1 MAKRKPRD
9 IRETARKPVQRKPK
23 RPCLGGTGLI
33 TPRGLEE
40 RYGWS
45 LATRWRAERDRRVP
59 PRDVFIG
66 GRAVG
71 WKPETIAAA
80 EAGQPAT

>member
-1 MAKRKPRD
+1 MATRKS
-9 IRETARKPVQRKPK
+9 TKATVQRKAK

-33 TPRGLEE
+33 TPKGLEQ

-45 LATRWRAERDRRVP
+45 PPTRWRAERDQRLP

-66 GRAVG
+66 GVAVG

-80 EAGQPAT
+80 ESGQAAA